1 MIPRTSF
8 MASITVI
15 LLTLGGC
22 TTFADT
28 ATEPV
33 INKKLVLKASQEEV
47 WSALTT
53 HSELEKWWNKGV
65 KLEPFVGGEFYEPW
79 GDGQLATGKVL
90 KLSPLKSIEF
100 TWREKYWMAFENTQC
115 LFIIENLSDKTVLH
129 VEHSGWEVFKDEE
142 KRIKLLKGFEQGWN
156 ALLPKLKKYIES
168 NPVSYTHLT
177 LPTIYSV

>member
-1 MIPRTSF
+1 MFQLTKSF
-8 MASITVI
+8 IVSITVV
-15 LLTLGGC
+15 LLVFSGC
-22 TTFADT
+22 TIFADT

-47 WSALTT
+47 WSALTA

-100 TWREKYWMAFENTQC
+100 TWREKYWNVSEKTKC
-115 LFIIENLSDKTVLH
+115 IFIIEKRSNTTVLH
-129 VEHSGWEVFKDEE
+129 IKHSGWEVFKDEE
-142 KRIKLLKGFEQGWN
+142 KR
-156 ALLPKLKKYIES
+156 KKMFKS
-168 NPVSYTHLT
+168 
-177 LPTIYSV
+177 